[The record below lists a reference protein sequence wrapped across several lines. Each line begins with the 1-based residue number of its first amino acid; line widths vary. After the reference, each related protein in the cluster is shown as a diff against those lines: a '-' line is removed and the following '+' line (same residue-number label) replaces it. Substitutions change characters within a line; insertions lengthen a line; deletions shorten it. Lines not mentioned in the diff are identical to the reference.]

1 MLRALLVL
9 ALMLVAA
16 PAALADTRDDIIRDC
31 NDDGR
36 LDGDYTPSQIRDARK
51 HIPADVDQYSDCRDV
66 LTRALGGTGK
76 SNVGGATGGGSGG
89 GTSGGGSSGGGSAA
103 PATPLTPAGPED
115 EQAIAGAAAD
125 GGTDAVEVGG
135 TADRARRGRSRARQ
149 PAAREPHRRAAPAR
163 APRRRG
169 GRPIRPQA
177 CQPSPSRLA
186 RGSSRRCR
194 PCRWPGARAR
204 G

>member
-103 PATPLTPAGPED
+103 PATPLTPASPED

-135 TADRARRGRSRARQ
+135 TAIVPGEGGLVRANPL
-149 PAAREPHRRAAPAR
+149 PASLVVALLLLALLAAAAAGPFV
-163 APRRRG
+163 RRRV
-169 GRPIRPQA
+169 
-177 CQPSPSRLA
+177 
-186 RGSSRRCR
+186 SRRR
-194 PCRWPGARAR
+194 PA
-204 G
+204 